1 MHVFISLSNTD
12 SPIKALLPL
21 EGRETSPPPPTP
33 SSRIKKE
40 KIYQRISIFV
50 YICSHSIYCFII
62 YFFIRM
68 RKSVLLAFAT
78 FLTLA
83 VQAQTAEIISLTAE
97 VDGKTR
103 TLGFGSGSIA
113 PNTVSIDWGDG
124 TVVEGKTIM
133 ATYDG
138 YNATEITGTPTGGGH
153 IKVYAT
159 GPIVFFDCISRI
171 DAAGVTELD
180 VTRAIDLEEL
190 NANGNKLTTLDLS
203 KNTKMTKALLNNNA
217 LTSVVLQP
225 ALTNLNLQNNKL
237 TSFDGAQVPNLK
249 TLYLS
254 NNSISTLD
262 LSHNTS
268 LASIYLLN
276 MGLTSIN
283 LGANKTS
290 KLYLS
295 VNNNKLTTLDLTELT
310 GLEQGRLFAM
320 NNELTEVKYTAI
332 GTANLSKN
340 RLTLA
345 TIPTENIK
353 TLTYAPQKEMEIS
366 DIDKT
371 IDLSA
376 QNNIKGLAATPQT
389 TTYTWMSE
397 EGNQLTAGT
406 DYTEE
411 DGKFT
416 FVKEQAT
423 PVYCI
428 MTSQAFPKFTGTN
441 VFRTKAVKVL
451 AATGIRAAHAAA
463 HAAKADVYA
472 LDGRL
477 LEKNADV
484 NSLTQGTYIVR
495 QGDKVMKIVVK

>member
-1 MHVFISLSNTD
+1 M
-12 SPIKALLPL
+12 
-21 EGRETSPPPPTP
+21 
-33 SSRIKKE
+33 
-40 KIYQRISIFV
+40 
-50 YICSHSIYCFII
+50 
-62 YFFIRM
+62 
-68 RKSVLLAFAT
+68 
-78 FLTLA
+78 
-83 VQAQTAEIISLTAE
+83 
-97 VDGKTR
+97 
-103 TLGFGSGSIA
+103 
-113 PNTVSIDWGDG
+113 
-124 TVVEGKTIM
+124 
-133 ATYDG
+133 
-138 YNATEITGTPTGGGH
+138 
-153 IKVYAT
+153 
-159 GPIVFFDCISRI
+159 
-171 DAAGVTELD
+171 
-180 VTRAIDLEEL
+180 
-190 NANGNKLTTLDLS
+190 
-203 KNTKMTKALLNNNA
+203 
-217 LTSVVLQP
+217 
-225 ALTNLNLQNNKL
+225 
-237 TSFDGAQVPNLK
+237 
-249 TLYLS
+249 
-254 NNSISTLD
+254 
-262 LSHNTS
+262 
-268 LASIYLLN
+268 
-276 MGLTSIN
+276 
-283 LGANKTS
+283 
-290 KLYLS
+290 S

-376 QNNIKGLAATPQT
+376 QNNIKGFAATPQT

-397 EGNQLTAGT
+397 EGNRLTAGT

-451 AATGIRAAHAAA
+451 AATGISAAHAAA